1 MQRDKNGKSKKT
13 IEEIETLIR
22 EKTTGKHAHPSLTL
36 IETIVQVLLYNDV
49 FFVWDLPSVVSSL
62 SRKHTTIAPRTRNET

>member
-22 EKTTGKHAHPSLTL
+22 EKTRGKHAHPSLTL

-49 FFVWDLPSVVSSL
+49 FFV
-62 SRKHTTIAPRTRNET
+62 